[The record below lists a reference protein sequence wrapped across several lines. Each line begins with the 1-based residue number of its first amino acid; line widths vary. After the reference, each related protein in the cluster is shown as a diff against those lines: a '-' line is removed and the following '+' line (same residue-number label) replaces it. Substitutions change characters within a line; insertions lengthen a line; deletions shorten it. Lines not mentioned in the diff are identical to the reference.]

1 MGIGHVIYGIASDVS
16 SFATKNVNYSTQNE
30 ETPLSNTLIRTLAMS
45 RFEIFSFLIFF
56 KGMMFHSTLSLIQEK
71 NLTNVQSAAI
81 SLIFTLKAIQY

>member
-45 RFEIFSFLIFF
+45 KS
-56 KGMMFHSTLSLIQEK
+56 KVG
-71 NLTNVQSAAI
+71 V
-81 SLIFTLKAIQY
+81 